1 MLYKFSNK
9 KGNIT
14 LILVGLIFVMMI
26 MTMFLSRRLTS
37 HTQLLTLGDYTQI
50 SRYYLE
56 SYANHVMQ
64 QVRAQVN
71 DPTSKLNEAMCQD
84 IETLP
89 SRDLTDCFVYIESD
103 ALQELETVY
112 GSNNKIKRLVGPGN
126 FSIKLTNNTEAI
138 GYPEWLTI
146 EKEKTLENL
155 KKEKEGVLEVT
166 CACSFNKRKYTLVV
180 QFPFTVVYRM
190 TPVLKDFMLFAD
202 NIYSEQRWEKQ
213 VKLNDDK
220 SLDRLNIVAIENGRA
235 VLEDYAESLKE
246 DNDINF
252 NYINRGKF
260 RIRPWFLLQPPEGA
274 EVDEKNSGMVY
285 FGPTD
290 RTFEKSIFYN
300 LGGIAP
306 KSDPDSSDTDLIDH
320 SDVNIVTPESVG
332 LPQNFDITNETA
344 QFPIGGGIKSYGK
357 EGNLNDKGHQWKVG
371 VLGFCKEFTTF
382 FDVGTYN
389 LSEFF
394 NDDIDVLMKHDSET
408 FWGEII
414 KKSLDYRK
422 YYGFS
427 FGLKLFGV
435 HYKTILGN
443 PVPPIK
449 RQIFGNVFGRFIV
462 FNMWNAGSGSG
473 EALRYNPDCTIEQV
487 EPQRLSFDPTR
498 EPIPFKPQEYEE
510 GMSEQEQRELYNKY
524 MSKTMSGMVAKDHY
538 KKNGDGRNQ
547 ALFMP
552 INYDYDGGWEHKIF
566 DDSDF
571 EANDGFKFKGRD
583 KGFDKFGE
591 LWFARKD
598 DNPSD
603 PTDDRSCIEKRIGR
617 TFEDEDRFKEAVG
630 YPERFKINGVVYVK
644 GDLDLS
650 KGMNLK
656 ADDCSGG
663 IVLVDGDIKVGNILR
678 GQDPIF
684 DRNNKFELYTG
695 SGNGVEIYKG
705 WVDST
710 SDYYIGADKILTFV
724 CLPNGGKKRKIEIVG
739 NTLLGVQLINLTQ
752 DDSKKRASWDRE
764 DIEDQIVWN
773 LPVDSKKKDIIFY
786 GSIACNQL
794 NLPQR
799 LLEFG
804 EITNSCDAVLN
815 APVFLYPSVM
825 ASETPPLAVQIMED
839 MRCYRLTAEKEG
851 ATD

>member
-84 IETLP
+84 IESLP
-89 SRDLTDCFVYIESD
+89 SRDLTDCFVYKESD
-103 ALQELETVY
+103 ALKELEIVY
-112 GSNNKIKRLVGPGN
+112 GNNNKIKRLVGPGN

-146 EKEKTLENL
+146 EKEKTLDNL
-155 KKEKEGVLEVT
+155 KKGKEGVLEVT

-213 VKLNDDK
+213 VKLSDDK

-260 RIRPWFLLQPPEGA
+260 RIRPWFLLQPPEGEA
-274 EVDEKNSGMVY
+274 VDEKNSGMVY
-285 FGPTD
+285 LGPTD
-290 RTFEKSIFYN
+290 RTFGKSIFYN

-344 QFPIGGGIKSYGK
+344 DFPIGGGIKSYGRETHLK
-357 EGNLNDKGHQWKVG
+357 SEGHHLNLG
-371 VLGFCKEFTTF
+371 VIGFCKEFTTF
-382 FDVGTYN
+382 FDVGIYK
-389 LSEFF
+389 LSDFF
-394 NDDIDVLMKHDSET
+394 NDDSDVLMKPDSET

-443 PVPPIK
+443 PVPPVK
-449 RQIFGNVFGRFIV
+449 RQIFGNVFGRFIL
-462 FNMWNAGSGSG
+462 FNMWSGPSSAFQ
-473 EALRYNPDCTIEQV
+473 ALKYNPNCTIDEV
-487 EPQRLSFDPTR
+487 PPQELNYLADRDPIYFR
-498 EPIPFKPQEYEE
+498 PEEYEE
-510 GMSEQEQRELYNKY
+510 GMSEQEQREIYNKY
-524 MSKTMSGMVAKDHY
+524 MSKTMSGMVTKDHY

-547 ALFMP
+547 SLFMP

-591 LWFARKD
+591 FD
-598 DNPSD
+598 FDM
-603 PTDDRSCIEKRIGR
+603 CI
-617 TFEDEDRFKEAVG
+617 
-630 YPERFKINGVVYVK
+630 
-644 GDLDLS
+644 
-650 KGMNLK
+650 
-656 ADDCSGG
+656 
-663 IVLVDGDIKVGNILR
+663 
-678 GQDPIF
+678 
-684 DRNNKFELYTG
+684 
-695 SGNGVEIYKG
+695 
-705 WVDST
+705 
-710 SDYYIGADKILTFV
+710 
-724 CLPNGGKKRKIEIVG
+724 
-739 NTLLGVQLINLTQ
+739 
-752 DDSKKRASWDRE
+752 
-764 DIEDQIVWN
+764 
-773 LPVDSKKKDIIFY
+773 
-786 GSIACNQL
+786 
-794 NLPQR
+794 
-799 LLEFG
+799 
-804 EITNSCDAVLN
+804 NSL
-815 APVFLYPSVM
+815 
-825 ASETPPLAVQIMED
+825 
-839 MRCYRLTAEKEG
+839 
-851 ATD
+851 